1 MWCDPLGV
9 VGINLNRFADSGI
22 VQNDAVGS
30 VPGNN
35 EKDELGRVRVV
46 WEIKITAVQ
55 SGYRAL
61 VMSVKRRCN
70 ARSIARARV
79 THDKRHLTF
88 RSSLI
93 ITNGRFNYY
102 PLPRSFIKR

>member
-1 MWCDPLGV
+1 MRRLRDK
-9 VGINLNRFADSGI
+9 NRG
-22 VQNDAVGS
+22 G
-30 VPGNN
+30 
-35 EKDELGRVRVV
+35 
-46 WEIKITAVQ
+46 VQ

-79 THDKRHLTF
+79 AHAKRHLTF
-88 RSSLI
+88 RSPLI
-93 ITNGRFNYY
+93 INDGRFNYY